1 MENFL
6 LSFLIMML
14 WSLIFTCMFLGMRK
28 TKILRSKVGISGSIV
43 ICVILLLRMAIP
55 FDIGIARKI
64 EVYWPW
70 FLKWYKIVNMEPHRI
85 GPVNLT
91 IMQIIALIFGIIAV
105 IFTIRFVIT
114 YSKQITVCQ
123 QCVMQDAAYEEVLQ
137 KICKELNYNHRILL
151 VKSSEVN
158 SPMCIGFR
166 NSYIILPETEFSEK
180 ELEYIFT
187 HEITHLKH
195 HDLYYMMAAN
205 LLNCVFWWNPLTYVV
220 KTELDYALEV
230 RCDIRVTAN
239 YTVDERN
246 TYLQTILKVLNNK
259 SRKKKPLVGSTT
271 GFASYGY
278 NQAMEERFRAVLERE
293 PVNGSSK
300 IGFHVWCL
308 IMLGLL
314 ACSYLFV
321 ISPYYRV
328 ENDMDSGWQ
337 REQLSS
343 DNLWITMNEEG
354 KYIIHFEENGKERE
368 QVLDEEAV
376 SIFKNDMEVRK
387 E

>member
-6 LSFLIMML
+6 LSFLITML

-43 ICVILLLRMAIP
+43 ICIILLLRMAIP

-85 GPVNLT
+85 GSVSLT
-91 IMQIIALIFGIIAV
+91 IMQMTAMILGVVAV
-105 IFTIRFVIT
+105 ILVIRFVAT
-114 YSKQITVCQ
+114 YFNQIAICRQ
-123 QCVMQDAAYEEVLQ
+123 YVMQEAAYEAVLQ
-137 KICKELNYNHRILL
+137 RICEQLNYHRRILL
-151 VKSSEVN
+151 VKSSEVD

-166 NSYIILPETEFSEK
+166 TSYIILPETEFSEK

-187 HEITHLKH
+187 HEITHLKY

-205 LLNCVFWWNPLTYVV
+205 LLNCIFWWNPLTYVV
-220 KTELDYALEV
+220 KTELNYALEV
-230 RCDIRVTAN
+230 RCDIRVTSD
-239 YTVDERN
+239 YTVEECT
-246 TYLQTILKVLNNK
+246 TYLQTILKVLKNK
-259 SRKKKPLVGSTT
+259 NRKKKLFFGSTT
-271 GFASYGY
+271 GFASFGY
-278 NQAMEERFRAVLERE
+278 NRAMEERFRAVLTQE

-300 IGFHVWCL
+300 AGFHVWCL
-308 IMLGLL
+308 GMLGLL

-321 ISPYYRV
+321 VTPYYKV
-328 ENDMDSGWQ
+328 DNTDFDLKEEIDSDKVWVTVSESG
-337 REQLSS
+337 E
-343 DNLWITMNEEG
+343 
-354 KYIIHFEENGKERE
+354 YIVHFWENGQLVE
-368 QVLDEEAV
+368 QKLDETKFPVVEEY
-376 SIFKNDMEVRK
+376 MEVIG